1 MAEQEEDKKPFVVKD
16 RRRFDASGNVRSSE
30 TAPDKRSEPAPRPP
44 APPVRGGAPR
54 AEAPRAEPRPAP
66 RAEPARPAP
75 PPLPELEDDERA
87 EWAGAQREA
96 KDLMDAVGSPRGPVS
111 FPEFVLSLATNAVI
125 HLGGDVGD
133 GRVPPRVN
141 LTLAAQHI
149 DIIAML
155 AEKTKGNLVA
165 EEQELLDSLLYDLRM
180 RYVAV
185 AQAQARGR

>member
-1 MAEQEEDKKPFVVKD
+1 PQ
-16 RRRFDASGNVRSSE
+16 
-30 TAPDKRSEPAPRPP
+30 
-44 APPVRGGAPR
+44 R
-54 AEAPRAEPRPAP
+54 A
-66 RAEPARPAP
+66 AP
-75 PPLPELEDDERA
+75 PPRPELPELDDDERA
-87 EWAGAQREA
+87 EWEGAQREA

-125 HLGGDVGD
+125 HLGGDVRD

-155 AEKTKGNLVA
+155 AEKTKGNLDA

-180 RYVAV
+180 KYVAV